1 MVKIRKAA
9 TVLIVRPGESGPE
22 LFMLQRP
29 GRGVFPD
36 LHVFPGGK
44 VDTED
49 ADLEGLCFGL
59 NDEMASRKLG
69 VDDNAIRY
77 WITVIRECFEESGV
91 LLARRQGEDFYF
103 RDDAERIHYRRL
115 RGRLLAGEVDFAT
128 LVRSEGLEL
137 ATERVHYF
145 SHWITPESAPARF
158 DTRFFLAAMP
168 HGQEAVGDTRETVSG
183 EWISP
188 AAALQRHEDG
198 DWQMIYPTLTT
209 LNSVSGYASV
219 DAMVESVREGRH
231 LEGVTSELHQQG
243 MQHLHET

>member
-1 MVKIRKAA
+1 
-9 TVLIVRPGESGPE
+9 
-22 LFMLQRP
+22 MLQRP

-59 NDEMASRKLG
+59 DDEMASRKLG
-69 VDDNAIRY
+69 VEDNAIRY
-77 WITVIRECFEESGV
+77 WVTVIRECFEESGV
-91 LLARRQGEDFYF
+91 LLARRQGGDFYF
-103 RDDAERIHYRRL
+103 RDDAERTHYRGL
-115 RGRLLAGEVDFAT
+115 RERLLAGEVDFGT

-168 HGQEAVGDTRETVSG
+168 RGQEAVGDTRETVSG

-188 AAALQRHEDG
+188 AEALQRHEDG

-209 LNSVSGYASV
+209 LHSVTDYASV

-231 LEGVTSELHQQG
+231 LDGVTSELHQQG
-243 MQHLHET
+243 MQHLDET

>member
-1 MVKIRKAA
+1 MFR
-9 TVLIVRPGESGPE
+9 
-22 LFMLQRP
+22 
-29 GRGVFPD
+29 
-36 LHVFPGGK
+36 
-44 VDTED
+44 
-49 ADLEGLCFGL
+49 
-59 NDEMASRKLG
+59 
-69 VDDNAIRY
+69 
-77 WITVIRECFEESGV
+77 ESGV

-158 DTRFFLAAMP
+158 DTRFFLRLCRTDKKRW
-168 HGQEAVGDTRETVSG
+168 VTRERRYLGSG
-183 EWISP
+183 FRP

-219 DAMVESVREGRH
+219 DAMVDRYERV
-231 LEGVTSELHQQG
+231 VTWRA
-243 MQHLHET
+243 